1 MMMNREFIEHNK
13 QVDYLRAKERQ
24 EHLNSSFDRYI
35 NKINRRKDEDF
46 ESPRW

>member
-13 QVDYLRAKERQ
+13 QVDYLRYQERKEN
-24 EHLNSSFDRYI
+24 LNNSYDRYR
-35 NKINRRKDEDF
+35 KEYQRRKDEDF